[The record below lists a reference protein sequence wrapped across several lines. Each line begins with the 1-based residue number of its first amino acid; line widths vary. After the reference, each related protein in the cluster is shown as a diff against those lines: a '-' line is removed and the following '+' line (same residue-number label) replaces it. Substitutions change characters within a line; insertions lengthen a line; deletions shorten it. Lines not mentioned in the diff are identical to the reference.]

1 MKWIGTWRACVATAF
16 AAAVALT
23 GGVQIAHAAP
33 SSLTITANPALF
45 PAFSPSISD
54 YVVRCPS
61 NGPTQ
66 VLVTT
71 GGDVKVSVDGAPDRK
86 GRFSAAV
93 SISPGQEF
101 LIRVKDTK
109 GFGGTYHVRC
119 LPSDFPQWTVNRPG
133 NPQAQYYMMAP
144 TFQLGG
150 FTTFGHYVV
159 LFDNQGVPVWWYKD
173 DGNPADI
180 KLLSN
185 GHFIWT
191 TLNPAALGTGGNE
204 SQEVTLAGQLVRT
217 INAGAVPPYNVAND
231 FHDIQLLPNG
241 DYLIQGGYNHPGVNL
256 SFCPNGPANANVYDD
271 VVQEVTPDGQLVWQW
286 DTLDHIPASEMDPQW
301 CASVVGNGT
310 SSSPYDV
317 EHMNSIQQ
325 YGNNVLISF
334 RHLDAVYLID
344 RSTGDV
350 VWKLG
355 GTPRDPSLPGK
366 QLTIVNDPVFDCG
379 SHFGGQHEARMLSD
393 GTITFHDNGSDL
405 RQCSDPNA
413 IRYPRA
419 VRYSIDLAAGTA
431 TLVES
436 VSDPAVGRS
445 DCCGSALRLGAA
457 TNADRVADWGFTN
470 TTDELTPT
478 GQVVFQLK
486 WNGFFSYRTYPI
498 LPGLLPIQS
507 LRDGMNAQFPR
518 T

>member
-1 MKWIGTWRACVATAF
+1 MKRIRMWRATVVLAVLATVA
-16 AAAVALT
+16 ALV
-23 GGVQIAHAAP
+23 GGARPALAAP
-33 SSLTITANPALF
+33 ASVNVTSSPALF
-45 PAFSPSISD
+45 PAFTAGIAD
-54 YVVRCPS
+54 YVVRCPD

-66 VLVTT
+66 VQVATS
-71 GGDVKVSVDGAPDRK
+71 GDVRVSVDGGPDRK
-86 GRFSAAV
+86 GRFGTAV
-93 SISPGQEF
+93 PLKSGQAF
-101 LIRVKDTK
+101 TIRVK
-109 GFGGTYHVRC
+109 GSRFAGSYYVRC

-159 LFDNQGVPVWWYKD
+159 LFDNRGVPVWWYKD
-173 DGNPADI
+173 DGNPADV

-191 TLNPAALGTGGNE
+191 TLNPASIGTGGNE
-204 SQEVTLAGQLVRT
+204 SQEVTVGGTLVRT
-217 INAGAVPPYNVAND
+217 INAGLVPPYNVAND

-241 DYLIQGGYNHPGVNL
+241 NYLIQGGYSHAGANL
-256 SFCPNGPANANVYDD
+256 SFCPGGPTDATVYDD
-271 VVQEVTPDGQLVWQW
+271 VIQELTPDGQLVWQW
-286 DTLDHIPASEMDPQW
+286 DALDHIPASEMDPQW
-301 CASVVGNGT
+301 CNTIVTNGHA
-310 SSSPYDV
+310 PYDV
-317 EHMNSIQQ
+317 EHMNSIQE
-325 YGNNVLISF
+325 YGDNILVSF
-334 RHLDAVYLID
+334 RHLDAIFEIS

-350 VWKLG
+350 IWKLG

-379 SHFGGQHEARMLSD
+379 GHFGGQHEARMLAD

-405 RQCSDPNA
+405 RQCNDPNA

-419 VRYSIDLAAGTA
+419 VRYSVDLAAGTA
-431 TLVES
+431 TLIES

-457 TNADRVADWGFTN
+457 SNSDWVADWGFTP
-470 TTDELTPT
+470 TTDELTPS
-478 GQVVFQLK
+478 GQIVFQLT
-486 WNGFFSYRTYPI
+486 WSGFFSYRTWPI
-498 LPGLLPIQS
+498 LPGLLPIQT

-518 T
+518 P